1 MFRLFDKDVE
11 REEEELQN
19 FIDFTLITTERQ
31 SDYKWNIRKMTN
43 YGTLYQSL
51 IFSYG
56 RMHLS

>member
-31 SDYKWNIRKMTN
+31 NLITS
-43 YGTLYQSL
+43 GTSE
-51 IFSYG
+51 
-56 RMHLS
+56 R